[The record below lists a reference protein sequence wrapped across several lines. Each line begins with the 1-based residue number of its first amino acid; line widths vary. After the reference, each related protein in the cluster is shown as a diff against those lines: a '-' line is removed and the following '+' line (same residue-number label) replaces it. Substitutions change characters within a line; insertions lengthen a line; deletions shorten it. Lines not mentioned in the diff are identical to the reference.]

1 MSSGMIPLNQIME
14 IEQNCV
20 TRILVAL
27 LFTLKPKIFLKM
39 FLTMLRDGLI
49 HLTMIKMIKDPFSQ
63 VRIKS
68 YLFFFK
74 DGLQGKIITEVA
86 ALRAKTYIYLI
97 DGYGDDD
104 DDEEN
109 KIINK
114 RAKGTKKCVIKRKLI
129 FKN

>member
-1 MSSGMIPLNQIME
+1 
-14 IEQNCV
+14 
-20 TRILVAL
+20 
-27 LFTLKPKIFLKM
+27 
-39 FLTMLRDGLI
+39 
-49 HLTMIKMIKDPFSQ
+49 MIKDPFLQ
-63 VRIKS
+63 VRIKR

-86 ALRAKTYIYLI
+86 ALRAKTYIYII
-97 DGYGDDD
+97 DGYGDD

-114 RAKGTKKCVIKRKLI
+114 TAKGTKKCVIKRKLI

>member
-1 MSSGMIPLNQIME
+1 
-14 IEQNCV
+14 
-20 TRILVAL
+20 
-27 LFTLKPKIFLKM
+27 
-39 FLTMLRDGLI
+39 
-49 HLTMIKMIKDPFSQ
+49 MIKDPFSQ
-63 VRIKS
+63 VRIKR

-104 DDEEN
+104 DEEN